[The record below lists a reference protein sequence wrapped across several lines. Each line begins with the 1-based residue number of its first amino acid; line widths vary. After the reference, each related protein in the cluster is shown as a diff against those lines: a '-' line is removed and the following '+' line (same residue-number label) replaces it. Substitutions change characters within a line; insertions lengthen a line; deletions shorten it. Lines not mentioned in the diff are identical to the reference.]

1 MSQARI
7 LLFLLG
13 WMALTSP
20 WATEEQ
26 DTTAQLGY
34 ELYRQGDRSGALA
47 LWRTPAEQGHPRAQ
61 FLLSTLLSDEQ
72 ATELEREESALWL
85 QSSAEAGFP
94 PAQFMLGNRH
104 HMGEGVE
111 KSSQNAAQWWQRA
124 AMQGYARAEYQMGLI
139 HYLGRGVEEDRD
151 RAIDWYRK
159 AAASGLEKAFTV
171 LRRLGV
177 DPVFPS
183 PEKEAAKKVT
193 SETKPETTAKP
204 DPVTA
209 TEPDLP
215 ATISLANSPHE
226 ERVVSSSYNSFS
238 GIKYKIRNKEI
249 NSISKVKTNNLYRRL
264 NGKSEDSADLLW
276 LQEQSPDH
284 HTIQIVVS
292 DSRGQA
298 KEFLQGLNL
307 NHPVAIF
314 PFTTGEKTLY
324 GVVTGTYSTFHQAE
338 AALDA
343 LPSDLQQY
351 GPWIRRFGAIHRLLN
366 YEAKKE

>member
-1 MSQARI
+1 MKPARI
-7 LLFLLG
+7 LLFLLC
-13 WMALTSP
+13 WMALTSA
-20 WATEEQ
+20 WATQEQ
-26 DTTAQLGY
+26 DATAQQGY
-34 ELYRQGDRSGALA
+34 ELYRQGDRSGALD

-72 ATELEREESALWL
+72 ATELEREEAVLWL

-94 PAQFMLGNRH
+94 PAEFMLGNRH

-111 KSSQNAAQWWQRA
+111 KSSQKAAQWWRRA
-124 AMQGYARAEYQMGLI
+124 AVQGYARAQYQMGLI

-151 RAIDWYRK
+151 KAIDWYRK
-159 AAASGLEKAFTV
+159 AAASGLEKALTV
-171 LRRLGV
+171 LKRLGV
-177 DPVFPS
+177 DPAFP
-183 PEKEAAKKVT
+183 PLEKDAVKKVT
-193 SETKPETTAKP
+193 SETKPETRAKTN
-204 DPVTA
+204 PVTA
-209 TEPDLP
+209 PESDPP
-215 ATISLANSPHE
+215 ANTSVASSRNE
-226 ERVVSSSYNSFS
+226 ERVAPLSYDSFY
-238 GIKYKIRNKEI
+238 GIKYRIRNKEI
-249 NSISKVKTNNLYRRL
+249 NSISNVKTKDLYRRL
-264 NGKSEDSADLLW
+264 SSQSEDSTDLLW

-324 GVVTGTYSTFHQAE
+324 GVVMGTYSAFYEAE

-366 YEAKKE
+366 SDTKKE